1 MTDRQI
7 GNQGKDGGTSPPG
20 QDSSPNFANLAGMGV
35 QFVVAILVFLF
46 LGKWLDGRL
55 GTSPWFLI
63 LGVFGAAGAST
74 YAMYR
79 KVFPS
84 ERPKPPSSRVPP
96 A

>member
-1 MTDRQI
+1 MTGQES
-7 GNQGKDGGTSPPG
+7 GNPRRDGGPAAGKDPSPK
-20 QDSSPNFANLAGMGV
+20 FASLGGMGV

-55 GTSPWFLI
+55 GTSPWLLI

-79 KVFPS
+79 KVFPP
-84 ERPKPPSSRVPP
+84 EQPGPPAPRVPP

>member
-1 MTDRQI
+1 MTDRQT
-7 GNQGKDGGTSPPG
+7 GNQGTDGGKQPAG
-20 QDSSPNFANLAGMGV
+20 HDSSPNFASLAGMGV

-84 ERPKPPSSRVPP
+84 ERAKPPASRVPP